1 MIIPTFNRSEQVL
14 RAVRSVLNQTYKNFE
29 CIVVD
34 DSSTDETVELLTAL
48 ESTDNRLSII
58 VHEKNRHVSA
68 ARNTGLS
75 VALGSYIAFLDDDD
89 VWLDSKLQKQ
99 IDCISVSSFD
109 VGMVYCWFDIFDGV
123 NLVGNR
129 KPELEGYLFDELLV
143 GQPLGNAST
152 LLVKNEVIQKVGG
165 FDTSLPRGNDGD
177 FIRRVTK
184 HFKVKVV
191 KEILVNYHVENVELN
206 PRISLLDHKGL
217 QNDIKSIEVKLEK
230 FKDDFDQKPE
240 ILFMVL
246 TTLMQRYILAC
257 QYSDALRV
265 WKKAVSA
272 VKVKYVY
279 YKLILASLRALISL
293 IGRITRG
300 K

>member
-1 MIIPTFNRSEQVL
+1 MLKIRSLNKSYANGAKILHVL
-14 RAVRSVLNQTYKNFE
+14 KN
-29 CIVVD
+29 ID
-34 DSSTDETVELLTAL
+34 
-48 ESTDNRLSII
+48 LSI
-58 VHEKNRHVSA
+58 K
-68 ARNTGLS
+68 
-75 VALGSYIAFLDDDD
+75 
-89 VWLDSKLQKQ
+89 
-99 IDCISVSSFD
+99 
-109 VGMVYCWFDIFDGV
+109 
-123 NLVGNR
+123 
-129 KPELEGYLFDELLV
+129 EG
-143 GQPLGNAST
+143 
-152 LLVKNEVIQKVGG
+152 
-165 FDTSLPRGNDGD
+165 
-177 FIRRVTK
+177 